1 MASDRGGERF
11 LARHPVLRLT
21 FSFHRLHDG
30 LTQRWLGFA
39 DAEITIDGAD
49 GTFSARFLVPV
60 PAPGGLPL
68 TGFAGRWLARDNF
81 LAATIAVPA

>member
-30 LTQRWLGFA
+30 LTQRWLGVSRLRA
-39 DAEITIDGAD
+39 
-49 GTFSARFLVPV
+49 
-60 PAPGGLPL
+60 
-68 TGFAGRWLARDNF
+68 
-81 LAATIAVPA
+81 